1 MGIKRNIKSIAYN
14 MYEKLQPY
22 VIAIYLGGSS
32 VDKYIKNKGDVD
44 YIIFVRK
51 ASDKPIVQNLI
62 NSILGLKINEFNKVD
77 NQDFMNIR
85 TLEREEKEYGSYINK
100 MMVKLVGQ
108 TIKFEYDIIDKDR
121 EDYIKKLKVKIL
133 DLTKNR
139 WKNQKRWYQILRGI
153 YIIKNKS
160 YKLTKEQAENINK
173 FHDLN
178 FKEEEIYEI
187 IYKEFNDI
195 KDKK

>member
-1 MGIKRNIKSIAYN
+1 MSIKRNIKSIACN
-14 MYEKLQPY
+14 MYKKLQPY

-62 NSILGLKINEFNKVD
+62 NFILGLKINEFNKVD

-85 TLEREEKEYGSYINK
+85 TLEKEEKEYGSYINK
-100 MMVKLVGQ
+100 MMIKLVGQ
-108 TIKFEYDIIDKDR
+108 TIKFEYDVIDKDR
-121 EDYIKKLKVKIL
+121 EDYIKKLKAKIL

>member
-1 MGIKRNIKSIAYN
+1 
-14 MYEKLQPY
+14 
-22 VIAIYLGGSS
+22 
-32 VDKYIKNKGDVD
+32 
-44 YIIFVRK
+44 
-51 ASDKPIVQNLI
+51 
-62 NSILGLKINEFNKVD
+62 
-77 NQDFMNIR
+77 
-85 TLEREEKEYGSYINK
+85 

-108 TIKFEYDIIDKDR
+108 TIKFEYDVIDKDR
-121 EDYIKKLKVKIL
+121 EDYIKKLKSKIL

>member
-1 MGIKRNIKSIAYN
+1 MGIKRNIKSIACN
-14 MYEKLQPY
+14 MYNKLQPY

-32 VDKYIKNKGDVD
+32 VDKYIKNKGDID

-62 NSILGLKINEFNKVD
+62 KFILGLKTNEFNKVD

-85 TLEREEKEYGSYINK
+85 TPEKEEKEYGSYINK

-108 TIKFEYDIIDKDR
+108 TIKFEYDVIDKDR
-121 EDYIKKLKVKIL
+121 EDYIKKLKTKIL

-139 WKNQKRWYQILRGI
+139 
-153 YIIKNKS
+153 
-160 YKLTKEQAENINK
+160 
-173 FHDLN
+173 
-178 FKEEEIYEI
+178 
-187 IYKEFNDI
+187 
-195 KDKK
+195 

>member
-1 MGIKRNIKSIAYN
+1 MGIKRNIKSIACN
-14 MYEKLQPY
+14 MYDKLQPY

-51 ASDKPIVQNLI
+51 TSDKPIVQNLI

-85 TLEREEKEYGSYINK
+85 TLEKEEKEYGSYINK
-100 MMVKLVGQ
+100 MMVNLVGQ
-108 TIKFEYDIIDKDR
+108 TIKFEYDVIDKDR
-121 EDYIKKLKVKIL
+121 EDYIKKLKAKIL

-139 WKNQKRWYQILRGI
+139 
-153 YIIKNKS
+153 
-160 YKLTKEQAENINK
+160 
-173 FHDLN
+173 
-178 FKEEEIYEI
+178 
-187 IYKEFNDI
+187 
-195 KDKK
+195 

>member
-1 MGIKRNIKSIAYN
+1 MGIKRNIKSIACN
-14 MYEKLQPY
+14 MYNKLQPY

-32 VDKYIKNKGDVD
+32 VDKYIKNKGDID

-62 NSILGLKINEFNKVD
+62 KFILGLKTNEFNKVD

-85 TLEREEKEYGSYINK
+85 TPEKEEKEYGSYINK

-108 TIKFEYDIIDKDR
+108 TIKFEYDVIDKDR
-121 EDYIKKLKVKIL
+121 EDYIKKLKAKIL

-187 IYKEFNDI
+187 IYKEFNNI

>member
-1 MGIKRNIKSIAYN
+1 
-14 MYEKLQPY
+14 MYKKLQPY

-44 YIIFVRK
+44 YIIFVKK
-51 ASDKPIVQNLI
+51 ASDKPIVQSLI
-62 NSILGLKINEFNKVD
+62 NFILGLKINEFNKVD

-85 TLEREEKEYGSYINK
+85 TLEKEEKEYGSYINK
-100 MMVKLVGQ
+100 MMIKLVGQ
-108 TIKFEYDIIDKDR
+108 TIKFEYDVIDKDR
-121 EDYIKKLKVKIL
+121 EDYIKKLKAKIL

-153 YIIKNKS
+153 YIVKNKT

>member
-1 MGIKRNIKSIAYN
+1 MGIKRNIKSIACN

-22 VIAIYLGGSS
+22 VVAIYLGGSS

-62 NSILGLKINEFNKVD
+62 KSILGLKINDFNKID

-85 TLEREEKEYGSYINK
+85 TLEKEEKEYGSYINK

-108 TIKFEYDIIDKDR
+108 TIKFEYDVIDKDR

>member
-1 MGIKRNIKSIAYN
+1 MSIKRNIKSIACN
-14 MYEKLQPY
+14 MYKKLQPY

-62 NSILGLKINEFNKVD
+62 NFIFGLKINEFNKVD

-85 TLEREEKEYGSYINK
+85 TLEKEEKEYGSYINK
-100 MMVKLVGQ
+100 MMIKLVGQ
-108 TIKFEYDIIDKDR
+108 TIKFEYDVIDKDR
-121 EDYIKKLKVKIL
+121 EDYIKKLKAKIL

>member
-1 MGIKRNIKSIAYN
+1 MGIKRNIKSIACN
-14 MYEKLQPY
+14 MYDKLQPY

-51 ASDKPIVQNLI
+51 TSDKPIVQNLI

-85 TLEREEKEYGSYINK
+85 TLEKEEKEYGSYINK

-108 TIKFEYDIIDKDR
+108 TIKFEYDVIDKDR
-121 EDYIKKLKVKIL
+121 EDYIKKLKAKIL

-139 WKNQKRWYQILRGI
+139 
-153 YIIKNKS
+153 
-160 YKLTKEQAENINK
+160 
-173 FHDLN
+173 
-178 FKEEEIYEI
+178 
-187 IYKEFNDI
+187 
-195 KDKK
+195 

>member
-1 MGIKRNIKSIAYN
+1 MDIKRNIKSIACN

-44 YIIFVRK
+44 YIIFVKK

-62 NSILGLKINEFNKVD
+62 NFILGLKKNEFNKID

-85 TLEREEKEYGSYINK
+85 TLEKEEKEYGSYINK
-100 MMVKLVGQ
+100 MMIKLVGQ
-108 TIKFEYDIIDKDR
+108 TIKFEYDVIDKDR
-121 EDYIKKLKVKIL
+121 EDYIKKLKTKIL

>member
-1 MGIKRNIKSIAYN
+1 MNTRIIKNKAKYL
-14 MYEKLQPY
+14 YEKLQPY

-62 NSILGLKINEFNKVD
+62 SFILGLKINEFNKVD

-85 TLEREEKEYGSYINK
+85 TLEKEEKEYGSYINK

-121 EDYIKKLKVKIL
+121 EDYIKKLKAKIL

-139 WKNQKRWYQILRGI
+139 
-153 YIIKNKS
+153 
-160 YKLTKEQAENINK
+160 
-173 FHDLN
+173 
-178 FKEEEIYEI
+178 
-187 IYKEFNDI
+187 
-195 KDKK
+195 

>member
-1 MGIKRNIKSIAYN
+1 MSIKRNIKSIACN
-14 MYEKLQPY
+14 MYDKLQPY

-51 ASDKPIVQNLI
+51 ASDKPIVQSLI
-62 NSILGLKINEFNKVD
+62 KFILGLKINEFNKVD

-85 TLEREEKEYGSYINK
+85 TLEKEEKEYGSYINK
-100 MMVKLVGQ
+100 MMIKLVGQ
-108 TIKFEYDIIDKDR
+108 TIKFEYDVIDKDR
-121 EDYIKKLKVKIL
+121 EDYIKKLKAKIL